1 MDLEE
6 LSDVPEEPV
15 PEATGLFDNFV
26 TADFDVINFDYSVG
40 TLLSSSLSSRV
51 QVIGVCE
58 IDRQALIAVPDLAWH
73 RLKTKRE
80 LPEDALLRATRVEV
94 VSASDLDRATPTS
107 TAQKIWLGFL
117 KPELV
122 DAVVFGGP
130 ELEAGEIGFPVDA
143 LGMPAFPFAKALC
156 AVAQDH
162 FAFVSA
168 ESAVPQPELNV
179 ENRLG
184 RLESSMAEILSS
196 LKDLRAPM
204 ASASEAAPLPIRQP
218 ALRARISQSPP
229 ATIPPPP
236 GLDPQ
241 VVQQALSAGV
251 SMEALREIGGVMQA
265 QAAKAAGVKPQ
276 DVAPAGMSSD
286 EDEKDEH
293 LGVASGVQDPLG
305 QAIVHLS
312 SIVQE
317 MRAEKKQ
324 KKDKG
329 LEAILDRAESGSARD
344 TTGSSR
350 SKASALRSL
359 QKLLVTDPK
368 LIYQALEKNLQGDWE
383 TGGSNLPGAQITRI
397 SARGWLEHR
406 SRISSYPGTIR
417 PAWLCAGIWD
427 ALMQGRHEE
436 ARARAAIATAC
447 FDQQSCDRGAWLLA
461 NELTLEPPPP
471 YASFNSH
478 TAPEQWEVQHTRLI
492 DDRWCELFMAK
503 LKELAEYQ
511 EKKGKL
517 TAAGKTKKEDPP
529 PKAGDKPKGKGKS
542 GKKAKDSE
550 DAGPAAPQ

>member
-1 MDLEE
+1 M
-6 LSDVPEEPV
+6 
-15 PEATGLFDNFV
+15 
-26 TADFDVINFDYSVG
+26 G

-58 IDRQALIAVPDLAWH
+58 IDQQALIAVPDLAWH

-130 ELEAGEIGFPVDA
+130 ELEAGEIGFPVDCPGDA
-143 LGMPAFPFAKALC
+143 SFSICQSPLRSSSRSFCFCFRRECGPSARTQCGEPLGSLGEQHGRDSVFPERPA
-156 AVAQDH
+156 
-162 FAFVSA
+162 SA
-168 ESAVPQPELNV
+168 EGVCFRSCSFADQAAS
-179 ENRLG
+179 
-184 RLESSMAEILSS
+184 LESQDFPESACNHSS
-196 LKDLRAPM
+196 
-204 ASASEAAPLPIRQP
+204 SAWPR
-218 ALRARISQSPP
+218 
-229 ATIPPPP
+229 
-236 GLDPQ
+236 PQ

-276 DVAPAGMSSD
+276 DVALAGMSSD

-359 QKLLVTDPK
+359 PK
-368 LIYQALEKNLQGDWE
+368 ASGDRPKAHLPGPEKNLQGDWE

-417 PAWLCAGIWD
+417 PAWLCAGIW
-427 ALMQGRHEE
+427 MR
-436 ARARAAIATAC
+436 
-447 FDQQSCDRGAWLLA
+447 
-461 NELTLEPPPP
+461 
-471 YASFNSH
+471 
-478 TAPEQWEVQHTRLI
+478 
-492 DDRWCELFMAK
+492 
-503 LKELAEYQ
+503 
-511 EKKGKL
+511 
-517 TAAGKTKKEDPP
+517 
-529 PKAGDKPKGKGKS
+529 
-542 GKKAKDSE
+542 
-550 DAGPAAPQ
+550 